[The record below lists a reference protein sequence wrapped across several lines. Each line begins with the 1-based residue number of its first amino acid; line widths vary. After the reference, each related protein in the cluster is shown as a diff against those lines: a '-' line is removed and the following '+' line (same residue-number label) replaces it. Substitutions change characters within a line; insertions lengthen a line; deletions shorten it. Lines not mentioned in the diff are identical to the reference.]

1 MKNFLSSLVAMIA
14 IALLFTACSKSPD
27 KVLDRKDG
35 KWDAVIT
42 MTYLIDGVVDETEV
56 EVGTFIFNDRNVT
69 LISSD
74 GSSETGTWSAN
85 KDQVTLVLDGGGLAF
100 EVLQSKKKAQE
111 WEMIEKETY
120 QGSVFEYKLNIKL
133 SR

>member
-1 MKNFLSSLVAMIA
+1 MKKFLSSLVAMIA

-85 KDQVTLVLDGGGLAF
+85 KDQVTLVLDGGGLVF

-133 SR
+133 TR